1 MDKIINL
8 QAQELTK
15 KVNCINIIPQVM
27 WLTI

>member
-1 MDKIINL
+1 MDKITNL
-8 QAQELTK
+8 HAQKITK